1 MTAYSRIKCN
11 SNFMKHFENISE
23 LKTWAAVMLILT
35 TYFKVIDIDETI
47 CFKNNYLNITSFF
60 LYGDEKAT
68 NDQSIL
74 LRIFILNFDTQRF
87 IAYLFILIWQQ
98 MVPEYIISDWEHTIW
113 SSNQYRWTKLE
124 ENIIG
129 REIKESQEMWG

>member
-1 MTAYSRIKCN
+1 
-11 SNFMKHFENISE
+11 
-23 LKTWAAVMLILT
+23 MLILT

-87 IAYLFILIWQQ
+87 IAYLFILI
-98 MVPEYIISDWEHTIW
+98 
-113 SSNQYRWTKLE
+113 
-124 ENIIG
+124 
-129 REIKESQEMWG
+129 